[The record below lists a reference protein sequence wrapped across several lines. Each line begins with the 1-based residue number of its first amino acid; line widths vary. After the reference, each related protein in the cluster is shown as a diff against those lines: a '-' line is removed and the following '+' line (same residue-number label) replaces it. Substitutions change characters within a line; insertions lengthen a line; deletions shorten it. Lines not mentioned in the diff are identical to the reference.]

1 MEQNANSTLISLLPL
16 VLLIVVMYFLM
27 IRPQKKKDKEVQA
40 MRNSVQVGDEIV
52 TIGGIVGKVVKT
64 KDETIVIQIGADK
77 VKMEI
82 MRWAVSTCK
91 PSDKHVKDQSSINV
105 EEDAQPKKPIKRLK
119 KEDTVEAE
127 TETVAE
133 AQEEPKAE
141 VIDEAKEEEILS
153 EK

>member
-119 KEDTVEAE
+119 KEESAE
-127 TETVAE
+127 VAGDVATE
-133 AQEEPKAE
+133 AQEEPKTE